1 MEGCVTWKVWDKFKK
16 REHCLLRREQKMN
29 KSQEQ
34 VSFKDVC
41 VDFTQE
47 EWCLLDPAQKILYRD
62 MMLENY
68 SHLVSVG
75 YCISKP
81 EVIIKIEQGDEPWI
95 LKQRFP
101 RQWHPEDWKVD
112 DLIENSQEYQD
123 EHFWQYALSTNKAL
137 SINDGNR
144 VRKTFDLGTDCVPS
158 RNFSYKICASC
169 EMSLKNIS
177 GLIISRKN
185 YSGTKPDKFNLYEK
199 LLLDIR
205 HEKMPTGGKSYNYN
219 QKRNI
224 LSHGQ
229 DLTQPIFDQPFEYNE
244 NGHGFQEEAAFFSN
258 KRAQIGE
265 TLCKYNEC
273 QRTFS
278 QSVKLSLSQRTHLER
293 EPYECSICGN
303 SFYMDLRLGHQRA
316 LTGENPYEY
325 NAYGQIF
332 CDNSTFIIHPS
343 TYAGKIPHEYKISH
357 KTGGKSSLF
366 KHQIVHMGGIP
377 YEHKENGNNF
387 NNKSHLT
394 QPRRAHSGEK
404 NFECADCG
412 KTFWEK
418 SNLTQHQRT
427 HTGEKPYE
435 CAECG
440 KSFCQKPHLTNHQ
453 RTHTGEKPYECK
465 QCGKTFC
472 VKSNLTEHHRT
483 HTGEKPYECNACGK
497 SFCHRSALTV
507 HQRTH
512 TGEKPFICNECGK
525 SFCVKSNLIVHQRTH
540 TGEKPYKCNECG
552 KTFCEKSA
560 LTKHNRTH
568 TGEKPYE
575 CNGCGKTFSQRS
587 VLTKHQRIHTRVKAL
602 STS

>member
-1 MEGCVTWKVWDKFKK
+1 MNRSQKK
-16 REHCLLRREQKMN
+16 NTPL
-29 KSQEQ
+29 QEQ
-34 VSFKDVC
+34 VSFQDVC

-47 EWCLLDPAQKILYRD
+47 EWYLLDPAQKILHRD
-62 MMLENY
+62 VMLENY
-68 SHLVSVG
+68 NHLVTIG
-75 YCISKP
+75 HCITKP
-81 EVIIKIEQGDEPWI
+81 DVIIKIEQGEEPWI
-95 LKQRFP
+95 LEQGFP
-101 RQWHPEDWKVD
+101 SQCRLDWKVD
-112 DLIENSQEYQD
+112 NLIESSQENQD
-123 EHFWQYALSTNKAL
+123 EHFWQLAFTTNKTL
-137 SINDGNR
+137 SIDGGDR
-144 VRKTFDLGTDCVPS
+144 VRKTVSLGTDCVPS
-158 RNFSYKICASC
+158 RNFPYKICDSC

-177 GLIISRKN
+177 GLIINKN
-185 YSGTKPDKFNLYEK
+185 YSGKKPDEYNVYEK
-199 LLLDIR
+199 LLLDVR
-205 HEKMPTGGKSYNYN
+205 HEKTPTRGKSYN

-224 LSHGQ
+224 LSHSQ
-229 DLTQPIFDQPFEYNE
+229 DLTQLIFDQPFEYNE
-244 NGHGFQEEAAFFSN
+244 NGQGFREEAAFFTN
-258 KRAQIGE
+258 KKVQIGE
-265 TLCKYNEC
+265 TLCNYNEC
-273 QRTFS
+273 QRTFI
-278 QSVKLSLSQRTHLER
+278 QSLKLNLSQKTHLEM
-293 EPYECSICGN
+293 EPYECSICGK
-303 SFYMDLRLGHQRA
+303 SFYMDLRLGHQSA

-325 NAYGQIF
+325 NEYGQIF
-332 CDNSTFIIHPS
+332 CDSSTLIIHEG
-343 TYAGKIPHEYKISH
+343 TYAGKIPCEYKVSH
-357 KTGGKSSLF
+357 KTWIKSALF
-366 KHQIVHMGGIP
+366 KHQIVHMEGKP
-377 YEHKENGNNF
+377 YEHKENGNF
-387 NNKSHLT
+387 NKKSHLT

-404 NFECADCG
+404 TFECSECG

-435 CAECG
+435 CTECG

-472 VKSNLTEHHRT
+472 VKSNLTEHQRT

-540 TGEKPYKCNECG
+540 TGEKPYKCNECA

-560 LTKHNRTH
+560 LTKHQRTH

-587 VLTKHQRIHTRVKAL
+587 VLTKHQRIHTRVKTL
-602 STS
+602 SIS

>member
-1 MEGCVTWKVWDKFKK
+1 
-16 REHCLLRREQKMN
+16 MN
-29 KSQEQ
+29 KSQKKNTPLKEP

-47 EWCLLDPAQKILYRD
+47 EWYLLDPAQKILHRD
-62 MMLENY
+62 VMLENY
-68 SHLVSVG
+68 SHLVSIG
-75 YCISKP
+75 YCITKP
-81 EVIIKIEQGDEPWI
+81 DVIIKIEQGEEPWI
-95 LKQRFP
+95 LEQGFP
-101 RQWHPEDWKVD
+101 NQCCLEDWKVD
-112 DLIENSQEYQD
+112 NLIENSQKNQD
-123 EHFWQYALSTNKAL
+123 EHFCQLAFTTNKTL
-137 SINDGNR
+137 SIDGGDR
-144 VRKTFDLGTDCVPS
+144 VKKTFSLGADCVPS
-158 RNFSYKICASC
+158 RNFPYKICDSC
-169 EMSLKNIS
+169 EMSLKTMS
-177 GLIISRKN
+177 GLIINKN
-185 YSGTKPDKFNLYEK
+185 YCGKKPDEYNVYEK

-205 HEKMPTGGKSYNYN
+205 YEKTLTGGKSYN
-219 QKRNI
+219 QKTNI
-224 LSHGQ
+224 LSHSQ
-229 DLTQPIFDQPFEYNE
+229 DLTQLIFDQPFKYNE
-244 NGHGFQEEAAFFSN
+244 NGQGFHEEAAFFTN

-265 TLCKYNEC
+265 TLCNYNEC
-273 QRTFS
+273 QRTFI
-278 QSVKLSLSQRTHLER
+278 QSLKLNLSQRTHLEM
-293 EPYECSICGN
+293 EPYECSICGK
-303 SFYMDLRLGHQRA
+303 SFYMDLRLGHQSD
-316 LTGENPYEY
+316 LTGQNPYDY
-325 NAYGQIF
+325 NEYGQIF
-332 CDNSTFIIHPS
+332 CDSSSLIIHEG
-343 TYAGKIPHEYKISH
+343 TYAGKVPHEYKVSH
-357 KTGGKSSLF
+357 KTWIKSALF
-366 KHQIVHMGGIP
+366 KHRIVHMGDKP
-377 YEHKENGNNF
+377 YEHKENGNF
-387 NNKSHLT
+387 NKKSHFT
-394 QPRRAHSGEK
+394 QSRRAHSGEK
-404 NFECADCG
+404 TFECAECG

-435 CAECG
+435 CTECG

-472 VKSNLTEHHRT
+472 VKSNLTEHQRT

-560 LTKHNRTH
+560 LTKHQRTH

-587 VLTKHQRIHTRVKAL
+587 VLTKHQRIHTRVKVL

>member
-1 MEGCVTWKVWDKFKK
+1 MISSS
-16 REHCLLRREQKMN
+16 REDSSFSL
-29 KSQEQ
+29 EQ

-47 EWCLLDPAQKILYRD
+47 EWYLLDPAQKTLYRD
-62 MMLENY
+62 VILENY
-68 SHLVSVG
+68 SNLISVG
-75 YCISKP
+75 NCITKP
-81 EVIIKIEQGDEPWI
+81 EVIFKIEQGEEPWI
-95 LKQRFP
+95 LEKGFSSQC
-101 RQWHPEDWKVD
+101 HPERKWKVD
-112 DLIENSQEYQD
+112 DLLESSQENQD
-123 EHFWQYALSTNKAL
+123 EHFWQLLFNNNKTVNVE
-137 SINDGNR
+137 SGSR
-144 VRKTFDLGTDCVPS
+144 VRKTFNLVTDPVSS
-158 RNFSYKICASC
+158 RNFPYKICDSC
-169 EMSLKNIS
+169 EMNLANIS
-177 GLIISRKN
+177 GLIISKKN
-185 YSGTKPDKFNLYEK
+185 YSGKKPGEFNVYEK

-205 HEKMPTGGKSYNYN
+205 REKIPIGEKSYKYG

-224 LSHGQ
+224 LSHYQ
-229 DLTQPIFDQPFEYNE
+229 DLTQPIFDQPVEYNE
-244 NGHGFQEEAAFFSN
+244 DGHDFHKEAAFFTN
-258 KRAQIGE
+258 KRSQIGE
-265 TLCKYNEC
+265 TLSKYNEC
-273 QRTFS
+273 GGTFIES
-278 QSVKLSLSQRTHLER
+278 LKPSVPQRTHLEM
-293 EPYECSICGN
+293 EPYECSICGK
-303 SFYMDLRLGHQRA
+303 SFYMGLKFGHQRA
-316 LTGENPYEY
+316 FTGDGPYEY
-325 NAYGQIF
+325 NEYGEI
-332 CDNSTFIIHPS
+332 CDNSTFIIHQGAYS
-343 TYAGKIPHEYKISH
+343 RKIPHAYKVSD
-357 KTGGKSSLF
+357 KTWEKSTLF
-366 KHQIVHMGGIP
+366 KHQIAHMGEKP
-377 YEHKENGNNF
+377 YEYNENGNNF
-387 NNKSHLT
+387 SKKSHVT
-394 QPRRAHSGEK
+394 QLRRAHPGEK
-404 NFECADCG
+404 TFVCGECG

-435 CAECG
+435 CTECG
-440 KSFCQKPHLTNHQ
+440 KAFCQKPHLTNHQ

-472 VKSNLTEHHRT
+472 VKSNLTEHQRT

-560 LTKHNRTH
+560 LTKHQRTH

-575 CNGCGKTFSQRS
+575 CTACGKTFSQRS

>member
-1 MEGCVTWKVWDKFKK
+1 MS
-16 REHCLLRREQKMN
+16 

-47 EWCLLDPAQKILYRD
+47 EWYLLDPAQKILYRD
-62 MMLENY
+62 VILENY

-75 YCISKP
+75 NCITKP
-81 EVIIKIEQGDEPWI
+81 EVIFKIEQGEEPWI
-95 LKQRFP
+95 LAEKFPKQCRS
-101 RQWHPEDWKVD
+101 DWKVD
-112 DLIENSQEYQD
+112 DLIESSQENQD
-123 EHFWQYALSTNKAL
+123 EHFWQLAFTTNKTLSTE
-137 SINDGNR
+137 SGDR
-144 VRKTFDLGTDCVPS
+144 VRKTFNLGTDFVPS
-158 RNFSYKICASC
+158 RNVLYKICDSC

-177 GLIISRKN
+177 GLISSKKN
-185 YSGTKPDKFNLYEK
+185 YSGKKPDEFNVYEK

-205 HEKMPTGGKSYNYN
+205 HEKTPTGGKSYKYN
-219 QKRNI
+219 QKRNV
-224 LSHGQ
+224 LNHSQ

-244 NGHGFQEEAAFFSN
+244 NGQGFHGEAEAAFFTN
-258 KRAQIGE
+258 KKAQIGE

-273 QRTFS
+273 GRTFI
-278 QSVKLSLSQRTHLER
+278 QSLKLNLSQRTHLEM
-293 EPYECSICGN
+293 EPYECSICGK
-303 SFYMDLRLGHQRA
+303 SFYMDLRMGHQRA
-316 LTGENPYEY
+316 LTRDCPYEY
-325 NAYGQIF
+325 NEYGQIF
-332 CDNSTFIIHPS
+332 CENSTFVIHQG
-343 TYAGKIPHEYKISH
+343 TYPRKIPHEYKVSH
-357 KTGGKSSLF
+357 KPWEKSALF
-366 KHQIVHMGGIP
+366 KHQIVHMGVKP
-377 YEHKENGNNF
+377 YEHNENGNTF
-387 NNKSHLT
+387 NKKSHLT
-394 QPRRAHSGEK
+394 QLRRAHSGEK
-404 NFECADCG
+404 TFECGECG

-435 CAECG
+435 CTECG

-472 VKSNLTEHHRT
+472 VKSNLTEHQRT

-560 LTKHNRTH
+560 LTKHQRTH

-602 STS
+602 SAS

>member
-1 MEGCVTWKVWDKFKK
+1 
-16 REHCLLRREQKMN
+16 MN

-34 VSFKDVC
+34 VSFKDIC

-47 EWCLLDPAQKILYRD
+47 EWYLLDPAQKVLYRD
-62 MMLENY
+62 VILENY
-68 SHLVSVG
+68 SNLVSIG
-75 YCISKP
+75 YCITKP
-81 EVIIKIEQGDEPWI
+81 EVILKIEQGEEPWI
-95 LKQRFP
+95 LDKRSQR
-101 RQWHPEDWKVD
+101 QCHPERKWKTGD
-112 DLIENSQEYQD
+112 RLENSQENQD
-123 EHFWQYALSTNKAL
+123 DHFWQLVFTNNKAV
-137 SINDGNR
+137 SVENGNR
-144 VRKTFDLGTDCVPS
+144 LRKTFSLSTDPASS
-158 RNFSYKICASC
+158 RNLAYKICDSC
-169 EMSLKNIS
+169 EMNLKNVS

-185 YSGTKPDKFNLYEK
+185 CSRKKPGEINVCEK
-199 LLLDIR
+199 LLLDIT
-205 HEKMPTGGKSYNYN
+205 HEKIPVGEKSCKYN

-224 LSHGQ
+224 LNNHQ
-229 DLTQPIFDQPFEYNE
+229 DLTQPVFDQPFEYNE
-244 NGHGFQEEAAFFSN
+244 EATFFTN
-258 KRAQIGE
+258 KRSHIGN

-273 QRTFS
+273 ERTLIENLKLNVS
-278 QSVKLSLSQRTHLER
+278 QSTHLEL
-293 EPYECSICGN
+293 ESCECSICGK
-303 SFYMDLRLGHQRA
+303 SFYMDLRFGYQRT
-316 LTGENPYEY
+316 LTEDNPYEY
-325 NAYGQIF
+325 SGYGNIF
-332 CDNSTFIIHPS
+332 CDNSTFIIHQGAY
-343 TYAGKIPHEYKISH
+343 TRKIPHEYKVND
-357 KTGGKSSLF
+357 KTWEKSTLF
-366 KHQIVHMGGIP
+366 KHQIVHMVQKP
-377 YEHKENGNNF
+377 YEYSGNGNNF
-387 NNKSHLT
+387 RKKSHLT
-394 QPRRAHSGEK
+394 QLRRGHSGEK
-404 NFECADCG
+404 TFECGECG

-435 CAECG
+435 CTECG
-440 KSFCQKPHLTNHQ
+440 KAFCQKPHLTNHQ

-472 VKSNLTEHHRT
+472 VKSNLTEHQRT

-560 LTKHNRTH
+560 LTKHQRTH

-575 CNGCGKTFSQRS
+575 CNACGKTFSQRS

>member
-1 MEGCVTWKVWDKFKK
+1 
-16 REHCLLRREQKMN
+16 MN

-47 EWCLLDPAQKILYRD
+47 EWYLLDPAQKILYRD

-68 SHLVSVG
+68 SHLVSIG
-75 YCISKP
+75 YCITKP
-81 EVIIKIEQGDEPWI
+81 DVIIKIEQGEEPWI
-95 LKQRFP
+95 LKQGFP
-101 RQWHPEDWKVD
+101 SQCHPEDWEVD
-112 DLIENSQEYQD
+112 DLIESSQENED
-123 EHFWQYALSTNKAL
+123 GHFWQFALTTNKTL
-137 SINDGNR
+137 NIHGGDR
-144 VRKTFDLGTDCVPS
+144 VRKTFNLGKDCVPS

-177 GLIISRKN
+177 DLIISRKN
-185 YSGTKPDKFNLYEK
+185 YSGTKPDKFNLHEK
-199 LLLDIR
+199 LLLDVG
-205 HEKMPTGGKSYNYN
+205 HKKTPTGGKSYNYD
-219 QKRNI
+219 QERNI

-229 DLTQPIFDQPFEYNE
+229 DLTQLIFDQPSEYNE
-244 NGHGFQEEAAFFSN
+244 NGQGLQEEEAFFSN

-265 TLCKYNEC
+265 TLCEYNEC
-273 QRTFS
+273 QRTFI
-278 QSVKLSLSQRTHLER
+278 QNLKLSLSQRTHLER
-293 EPYECSICGN
+293 DPYECSICGN
-303 SFYMDLRLGHQRA
+303 SFYMDLTLGHQRA

-325 NAYGQIF
+325 NEYQIF
-332 CDNSTFIIHPS
+332 GDNSTFIIHPR
-343 TYAGKIPHEYKISH
+343 TYTGKIPHEYKVSH
-357 KTGGKSSLF
+357 KTGAKSALF
-366 KHQIVHMGGIP
+366 KHQIVHVGTIS

-387 NNKSHLT
+387 NKKSHLT

-404 NFECADCG
+404 NFECAECG

-453 RTHTGEKPYECK
+453 RTHTGEKPYECN

-483 HTGEKPYECNACGK
+483 HTGEKPYECNTCGK

-540 TGEKPYKCNECG
+540 TGEKPYQCNECG

-560 LTKHNRTH
+560 LTKHLRTH

>member
-1 MEGCVTWKVWDKFKK
+1 MNKFK
-16 REHCLLRREQKMN
+16 
-29 KSQEQ
+29 EQ

-47 EWCLLDPAQKILYRD
+47 EWYLLDPAQKILYRD

-75 YCISKP
+75 YCITKP
-81 EVIIKIEQGDEPWI
+81 EVIIKIEQGEEPWI
-95 LKQRFP
+95 LKQGFP
-101 RQWHPEDWKVD
+101 SQCHPEDWKVD
-112 DLIENSQEYQD
+112 GLIKSSLENQD
-123 EHFWQYALSTNKAL
+123 DHFWQFALTTSTL
-137 SINDGNR
+137 SIHGGDR
-144 VRKTFDLGTDCVPS
+144 PRKTFNLGTDCPPP
-158 RNFSYKICASC
+158 RKFSCKICESC
-169 EMSLKNIS
+169 EMSLKNFS
-177 GLIISRKN
+177 GLIISREN
-185 YSGTKPDKFNLYEK
+185 YSGTKADKFNLYEK

-205 HEKMPTGGKSYNYN
+205 HEKTPTEVKSYNYI

-224 LSHGQ
+224 FSHGQ
-229 DLTQPIFDQPFEYNE
+229 DLSQPIIDQPFMYNE
-244 NGHGFQEEAAFFSN
+244 NRQGFQEDATFFSN
-258 KRAQIGE
+258 RRAQRGE
-265 TLCKYNEC
+265 THGKYNDC
-273 QRTFS
+273 PRAFI
-278 QSVKLSLSQRTHLER
+278 QSLKLSLSQRIHLER
-293 EPYECSICGN
+293 EPYECGICGN
-303 SFYMDLRLGHQRA
+303 SFCMDLRLGHQKA
-316 LTGENPYEY
+316 LREENPYEY
-325 NAYGQIF
+325 NEYGQIF
-332 CDNSTFIIHPS
+332 CDNSTFIIHQRM
-343 TYAGKIPHEYKISH
+343 YAGKISHEYKVSS
-357 KTGGKSSLF
+357 KTGGKSALF
-366 KHQIVHMGGIP
+366 QHEIVHMGGKC

-387 NNKSHLT
+387 NKKSHLT
-394 QPRRAHSGEK
+394 QTRRAHSREK
-404 NFECADCG
+404 NFECAECG

-435 CAECG
+435 CGECG

-560 LTKHNRTH
+560 LTKHHRTH

-602 STS
+602 TTS